1 MDIIAE
7 AESIEEEVVS
17 FRREF
22 HQYPEVSGH
31 EVMTT
36 EYIREHLEKWGI
48 SYRLMEPTG
57 IIGVL
62 GSGSST
68 TALRADMD
76 ALEIREETELS
87 FQSQN
92 TGCMHA
98 CGHDGHTAV
107 LLAAAK
113 ILKEHEDEL
122 DHRIM
127 LVFQP
132 AEETAQGAADLLETG
147 ILNQADKIF
156 GLHIFSGI
164 EKGKISLEPGARM
177 AATNWFSIR
186 IGGKSGH
193 AGKPQE
199 CVDAVVT
206 AASLAMNLPTIISR
220 SINPLESAVLTIGRM
235 EAGTARNI
243 IAGEAVLE
251 GTVRTFSREV
261 QEKIRERMEEIT
273 AAAAQMFHAE
283 ISLDFQP
290 ASHPALWND
299 EDAVKEVMKKAV
311 TVFPKKDF
319 VHVPP
324 MMLGED
330 FANYLNEMKG
340 CFAFIGGGGK
350 YPNHHGMFDF
360 DEDVLVQGVKL
371 MLVFASV

>member
-206 AASLAMNLPTIISR
+206 AASLAMNLQTIISR

-330 FANYLNEMKG
+330 FANYLN
-340 CFAFIGGGGK
+340 
-350 YPNHHGMFDF
+350 
-360 DEDVLVQGVKL
+360 
-371 MLVFASV
+371 